1 MSLLERLQEGPRPKG
16 RVCKMQVILASLNKT
31 ERTEVEK
38 VMESIVNLEG
48 RYSANWLANQ
58 LRAAGHSVNHATILR
73 HANKECC
80 CVA

>member
-16 RVCKMQVILASLNKT
+16 RACKMQVVLGSLTNI
-31 ERTEVEK
+31 ERAEVEK

-48 RYSANWLANQ
+48 KYSANWLSIQ
-58 LRAAGHSVNHATILR
+58 LRSAGHSVNHATILR